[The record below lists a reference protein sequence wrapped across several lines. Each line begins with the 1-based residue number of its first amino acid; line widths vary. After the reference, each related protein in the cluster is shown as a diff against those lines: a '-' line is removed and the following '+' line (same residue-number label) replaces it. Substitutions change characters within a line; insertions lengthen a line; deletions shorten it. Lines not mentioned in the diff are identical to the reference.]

1 VPMDVLPVRRGR
13 PALLRSRKAAPVTP
27 ARPAPEEAP
36 APARVPAP
44 APAPQEQRTPA
55 PLSAEAAAEW
65 AALADA
71 PAGAT
76 PVATAPPTPVAPE
89 PRGPSPAPVGAPRS
103 SIASEALTELSR
115 LSSYSPASVQDEGRP
130 TLRRRTPAPPAEP
143 EPLAEVGEAGQR
155 ARTAANVRSMLAGFK
170 AGVERGRTSPSAHRP
185 APRVS
190 ETSVPAQRHVGEDG
204 GA

>member
-1 VPMDVLPVRRGR
+1 MP
-13 PALLRSRKAAPVTP
+13 AAPTVPPLP
-27 ARPAPEEAP
+27 AEPRIPAPP
-36 APARVPAP
+36 AVP
-44 APAPQEQRTPA
+44 
-55 PLSAEAAAEW
+55 AEAAAEW
-65 AALADA
+65 AALGEAPPAA
-71 PAGAT
+71 PA
-76 PVATAPPTPVAPE
+76 PVE
-89 PRGPSPAPVGAPRS
+89 SRRGPAPGEPSAPVGAPRS
-103 SIASEALTELSR
+103 AIASEALTELSR

-143 EPLAEVGEAGQR
+143 EPLPELGETGQR

-190 ETSVPAQRHVGEDG
+190 DTSVPAQRHVGEDG